1 VDPPLAEKNNM
12 SQVFYRKYRPQS
24 FEDVAGQENTVKIL
38 KNAVAKKR
46 IAHAYLFSGPRGT
59 GKTTVA
65 RILARE
71 AGSAEEDIIEI
82 DAASSR
88 GIDEARALREAVRM
102 VPFRSQYKT
111 YIIDEVHM
119 LTKESFNALLKTLEE
134 PPEHAIF
141 ILATTELAK
150 VPDTIVSRTQHF
162 QFNKIAIPDIVGE
175 LKKISSEEKLV
186 AEDDALK
193 LIAFFADGSLRDAE
207 NILFQIA
214 SGGEKNIKEK
224 DARMLLGAPEEESV
238 EKIIKAAFG
247 KNVEEV
253 LKLLDKVLEE
263 GIDPALLGKLLLRSL
278 RAIYFLALDPK
289 TERFLEREFSSDE
302 IESFKSMVPADAGC
316 AEQALRQIM
325 ESLDIHTDDYSAS
338 LPLELALIKIA
349 TYK

>member
-1 VDPPLAEKNNM
+1 M
-12 SQVFYRKYRPQS
+12 SQVFYRKYRPKG
-24 FEDVAGQENTVKIL
+24 FEEVVGQESSLRIL
-38 KNAVAKKR
+38 KNAVAKNR
-46 IAHAYLFSGPRGT
+46 VAHAYLFSGPRGT

-65 RILARE
+65 RILAKE

-88 GIDEARALREAVRM
+88 GIDEARALREAARM
-102 VPFRSQYKT
+102 VPFRSKYKT

-141 ILATTELAK
+141 ILATTEIAK
-150 VPDTIVSRTQHF
+150 VPDTIISRTQHF

-175 LKKISSEEKLV
+175 LKKISLEEKLA

-214 SGGEKNIKEK
+214 GLGEKNIKEESVR
-224 DARMLLGAPEEESV
+224 ALLGAPEEESV

-247 KNVEEV
+247 NNVEEV
-253 LKLLDKVLEE
+253 LGLLDKVLEK
-263 GIDPALLGKLLLRSL
+263 GIDPALLGKLLLRSF
-278 RAIYFLALDPK
+278 RAIYFLALDQK
-289 TERFLEREFSSDE
+289 TEKLLGQEFSSDE
-302 IESFKSMVPADAGC
+302 IASFKTMLPADAAR

-325 ESLDIHTDDYSAS
+325 DSLEIRADDYSAS

-349 TYK
+349 THK